1 MNKLIKLL
9 KKNKGWSVV
18 IGVLFLLLTGSS
30 IYILYALSLLSNIEN
45 FLRLCGAGIILVL
58 WFLLCLFIIK
68 TLNKRKLALFI
79 PLIIGMLIYSGILI
93 FAAYNIHKVV
103 GKVGNVTANYTT
115 YSTSLVALSDNEA
128 DSLSDIGSE
137 AIGRLNDENSVDG
150 YQIPNDI
157 IKNNKLKNEIVD
169 YDSYVSLLQD
179 LYDGEIEYVFLPT
192 NYGVMFK
199 NIEGFG
205 SIESDTK
212 IIYTEQKK
220 VKKQTALNGKGS
232 VDKPFTILL
241 MGVDSELEN
250 IQDSSFNGDALMLL
264 TFNPTTLNTTIM
276 SIPRDTYVPISCFSG
291 QRKNKITHAAWYGE
305 DCMINTI
312 QDFTGITIDY
322 YVKINFKGVVKLVD
336 ALGGIEVDVPISFC
350 EQDSDRNFDE
360 MICLEPGVQTL
371 NGEQALALSRH
382 RKTIN
387 DFIRGQNQQLVL
399 KGVMNQAKA
408 IDSIDTIYNLLD
420 TISNNMETNMST
432 SEILSFYNIGKD
444 ILLKSKDM
452 NVDELI
458 GMQRLYISG
467 YDAMIYD
474 YSTIHN
480 QGTGLTLYDF
490 VPYDGSISDVVKA
503 MKINLELEEPEMEKT
518 FSFDVDEPYEEIV
531 IGKGEYNESTLALL
545 PNFIGYDQSVAV
557 SYGNR
562 MGIPVN
568 VKTVEGSYGQ
578 DIGQILDQSLP
589 EGMDIDYISKSS
601 GFTITVVG
609 SIGSGTEDD
618 EEVEEVNCSLKKNK
632 DDSQCAMPNFIGD
645 SVGAFENWL
654 SSKKYSISVK
664 YKVSVDGVVEDVSG
678 SPDMSG
684 IIIDQSPL
692 TGSLYDVIGGNSL
705 VLTYEVSDDED
716 DEEIDNSII
725 DDTNTNIDTENG
737 SDIEDDVVDS
747 DDTSNTNTNTELD
760 QPSDEVGVDTDGTP
774 TA

>member
-1 MNKLIKLL
+1 MKKLIKLL

-18 IGVLFLLLTGSS
+18 IGILFLLLTGSS

-45 FLRLCGAGIILVL
+45 FLRFCGAGIILVL
-58 WFLLCLFIIK
+58 WFLLCLFILK
-68 TLNKRKLALFI
+68 ALNKHKFGMFI
-79 PLIIGMLIYSGILI
+79 TLIIVMVVYSGILI
-93 FAAYNIHKVV
+93 FAAYNVHKVI
-103 GKVGNVTANYTT
+103 GKVSNVTSNYTT
-115 YSTSLVALSDNEA
+115 YSTSLVTLKDNDAE
-128 DSLSDIGSE
+128 SLSDIGS
-137 AIGRLNDENSVDG
+137 ASIGRLNDENSIDG

-157 IKNNKLKNEIVD
+157 IKNKKLDNEIVD

-179 LYDGEIEYVFLPT
+179 LYDGEIDYIFLPT

-220 VKKQTALNGKGS
+220 VKKQTALNGSGS

-350 EQDSDRNFDE
+350 EQDSNRNFDE
-360 MICLEPGVQTL
+360 LICLDPGVQRL

-387 DFIRGQNQQLVL
+387 DFVRGQNQQLVV
-399 KGVMNQAKA
+399 KGIMNQAKS
-408 IDSIDTIYNLLD
+408 INSIDTIYNLLD

-444 ILLKSKDM
+444 ILLKSQDT

-474 YSTIHN
+474 YSTIHG

-490 VPYDGSISDVVKA
+490 VPYEGSVADVVEA
-503 MKINLELEEPEMEKT
+503 MKINLELVEPEMEKT
-518 FSFDVDEPYEEIV
+518 FGFNVDEPYEEVV
-531 IGKGEYNESTLALL
+531 IGKGEYNEDALALL
-545 PNFIGYDQSVAV
+545 PNFIGYDQSVAIN
-557 SYGNR
+557 YGNR

-609 SIGSGTEDD
+609 SIGSGSSSDSDDD
-618 EEVEEVNCSLKKNK
+618 EEVVNCSQKKYKN
-632 DDSQCAMPNFIGD
+632 DSKCAMPNFIGD

-654 SSKKYSISVK
+654 SNKQYSISVK
-664 YKVSVDGVVEDVSG
+664 YKVSVDGGVEDVSG

-684 IIIDQSPL
+684 VIIDQSPL
-692 TGSLYDVIGGNSL
+692 TGSLYDVIGGNTL
-705 VLTYEVSDDED
+705 VLTYEVAAD
-716 DEEIDNSII
+716 DEEVIPDDSNINS
-725 DDTNTNIDTENG
+725 DGLPEVEEEPVEPENDENILESPDVG
-737 SDIEDDVVDS
+737 SDEIGIDS
-747 DDTSNTNTNTELD
+747 
-760 QPSDEVGVDTDGTP
+760 DGTP
-774 TA
+774 TTE